1 MFKCAMLGCGG
12 RAAGHADAYQ
22 HVKRGKLVAV
32 CDMNA
37 ERLSKLGDRFKIEK
51 RYKDYEEMLTR
62 EKPDVLHIVTP
73 PTIRHSVMAI
83 ADKHKVPAVI
93 IEKPIATQG
102 EDWRQLLALSKT
114 SKTKYVVNTQ
124 LNFHPRNLDL
134 KKTVANGDI
143 GEVKFID
150 GSARSTP
157 IDQGPHVLQ
166 LISSYINNSRPKK
179 VYGQITV
186 GKELESVQPSP
197 DHATASITYENGV
210 RAMVNFGEEA
220 APKGCD
226 NNVRYMHKRVAVFG
240 TKGYVHWKMTGWE
253 RFTVKGG
260 YESGLHDYGA
270 EDVLAQAGMTE
281 ATFDWIEDEKKVHPT
296 HLAQSLAEFNLL
308 MAIYSS
314 GMSHK
319 PLELPYDPPDGL
331 LASLKTLLK

>member
-12 RAAGHADAYQ
+12 RAAGHAEAYK
-22 HVKRGKLVAV
+22 HVKRGTLAAV

-37 ERLSKLGDRFKIEK
+37 ERLAKLSDKYKIEK
-51 RYKDYEEMLTR
+51 RYTNYEEMLTQ

-73 PTIRHSVMAI
+73 PTIRHSVMAV

-102 EDWRQLLALSKT
+102 EDWRQISALCKS
-114 SKTKYVVNTQ
+114 SKTKFIVNTQ

-134 KKTVANGDI
+134 KKTVASGEI

-157 IDQGPHVLQ
+157 VDQGPHVLQ

-186 GKELESVQPSP
+186 GTALHSVQPSP
-197 DHATASITYENGV
+197 DHATASITYDNGV
-210 RAMVNFGEEA
+210 RALVTFGTEG
-220 APKGCD
+220 APKISEHD
-226 NNVRYMHKRVAVFG
+226 SVYMHKRVAVFG
-240 TKGYVHWKMTGWE
+240 SKGYVHWWMTGWE
-253 RFTVKGG
+253 RFTPKGG
-260 YESGLHDYGA
+260 YESGKHEYGA
-270 EDVLAQAGMTE
+270 EDLLAQAGMTE
-281 ATFDWIEDEKKVHPT
+281 AAFDWLEDEKKVHPT

-308 MAIYSS
+308 MGMYSS
-314 GMSHK
+314 GLTHQ
-319 PLELPYDPPDGL
+319 PIALPYDPPDGL
-331 LASLKTLLK
+331 LAALKTLEK